1 MNGEHPDKG
10 HAFVEIQ
17 HRVKRQHFGS
27 VGKEKRFY
35 NKHLFRGEMKLEFYL
50 TLPPYKK
57 RLSVL
62 NI

>member
-1 MNGEHPDKG
+1 M
-10 HAFVEIQ
+10 EIQ

-57 RLSVL
+57 CLSVL